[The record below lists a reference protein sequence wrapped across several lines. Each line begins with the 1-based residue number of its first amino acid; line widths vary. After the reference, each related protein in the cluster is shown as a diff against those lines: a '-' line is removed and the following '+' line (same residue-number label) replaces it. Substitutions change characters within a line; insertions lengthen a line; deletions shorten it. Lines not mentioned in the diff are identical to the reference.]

1 MVRQVHFQYLFANA
15 NPTATTGF
23 TAATSRTI
31 DCPTYSATIT
41 ATPAASCTNDLLY
54 HTVTITNTGNTS
66 MWFGVAERRNIGNS
80 NFQWLDQDIQ
90 INGGDSYTWNSRSV
104 YNGVTPEYKMVYGT
118 YRYQYYSTDL
128 HSSGNTEGTFTQRT
142 YGNYLKSGDSWVR
155 WTANSAVDCDWWGNG
170 GYGTNSSSNY
180 TRVSQSTSQICD
192 GSGNATIRLTVTN
205 YNAANDAYAGF
216 IDVQWSTNN
225 TNWVDVVDGRAIA
238 DGESITFES
247 PDQIASSSTGYFRYR
262 IAATNPTDST
272 TNASWAVFSRQAN
285 CIADYSQS
293 ASFSECSATGQ
304 YSTLSITNNESQT
317 LYFRAV
323 PTKNDTPYNYSTTST
338 SNYDFNSE
346 AITFSVPANST
357 LTYDAS
363 NSPNMRKLYPDG
375 TYGYMQWIVQ
385 GSYIESPDWTNTTAY
400 PYKLTNGQIHQCIPD
415 VTASYDVT
423 ACSSAGQT
431 STLTITN
438 NESQTIYF
446 KVNPSKT
453 ASTYST
459 SVFQYLQLQ
468 HDRRHDI
475 LSSC

>member
-1 MVRQVHFQYLFANA
+1 MVNSYFQYLFANA

-23 TAATSRTI
+23 TTATSRTI

-128 HSSGNTEGTFTQRT
+128 YSSGNTEGTFTQRT

-323 PTKNDTPYNYSTTST
+323 PTKNDTPYNYSTKRLR
-338 SNYDFNSE
+338 
-346 AITFSVPANST
+346 IMT
-357 LTYDAS
+357 LIAKQLHSLFRQTLRS
-363 NSPNMRKLYPDG
+363 HMMLQ
-375 TYGYMQWIVQ
+375 TVQ
-385 GSYIESPDWTNTTAY
+385 I
-400 PYKLTNGQIHQCIPD
+400 
-415 VTASYDVT
+415 
-423 ACSSAGQT
+423 
-431 STLTITN
+431 
-438 NESQTIYF
+438 
-446 KVNPSKT
+446 
-453 ASTYST
+453 
-459 SVFQYLQLQ
+459 
-468 HDRRHDI
+468 
-475 LSSC
+475 